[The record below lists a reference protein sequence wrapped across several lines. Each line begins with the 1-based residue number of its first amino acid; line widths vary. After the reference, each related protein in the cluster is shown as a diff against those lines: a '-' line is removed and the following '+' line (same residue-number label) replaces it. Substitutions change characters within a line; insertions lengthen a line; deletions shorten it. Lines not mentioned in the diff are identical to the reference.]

1 MTLFAFLCYVV
12 LIFGIG
18 YLASRRI
25 KKTAEDVHLSGRE
38 HGTWTSALSGSASTE
53 SGFVLLGMVGM
64 GYAVGLNALWIVPA
78 GILGYWINWHLLGQ
92 KLKTRSLQT
101 GAITMPDL
109 IRRSTGNSKI
119 SKVAAVLASVLAI
132 IFLTAYTTAQFSA
145 AGKALS
151 AQFGISHALGVASGA
166 LLVIIYSGM
175 GGFRAVAWSDNLQA
189 AMMAFCLIFVP
200 AIAIVAAGGL
210 GQVFDALRQIDPNL
224 VDPFS
229 GASGFGMIAATVPW
243 LMLALAYPGQPHA
256 VARLI
261 ASKDT
266 VRFGNAYGIA
276 AIWFAVVYTGA
287 VLLGMTAR
295 AAFADIGGIGDDPE
309 TALPVLAAHFLPAV
323 IVGITVAAI
332 IAAITSTADS
342 TLLSAASTVTLDGVE
357 RTALKG
363 RINILWLTRFAI
375 LILGGVAAWLALDE
389 EGIVFELVL
398 YAWSGLGASLGPAV
412 LYCALARLPNA
423 SAALAGLI
431 VGGALAFFLQG
442 HTYDLLIGFSGS
454 VMAIAFVHS
463 LANLLRGSRK

>member
-1 MTLFAFLCYVV
+1 MTLFAFLCYVI

-38 HGTWTSALSGSASTE
+38 HGTWTSALSASASTE

-78 GILGYWINWHLLGQ
+78 GMLGYWINWHLLGQ
-92 KLKTRSLQT
+92 KLRARSLQT

-109 IRRSTGNSKI
+109 IRRSTGDTRI
-119 SKVAAVLASVLAI
+119 SRIAAILASILAI

-151 AQFGISHALGVASGA
+151 TQFGTSHALGVMLGA

-189 AMMAFCLIFVP
+189 AMMAFCLIVVP
-200 AIAIVAAGGL
+200 AIAIASAGGF
-210 GQVFDALRQIDPNL
+210 GAVFDALRQIDPNL
-224 VDPFS
+224 VDAFH
-229 GASGFGMIAATVPW
+229 GASGLGMIAATVPW

-256 VARLI
+256 IARLM
-261 ASKDT
+261 AAKDT

-276 AIWFAVVYTGA
+276 AVWFAVVYTGA

-295 AAFADIGGIGDDPE
+295 AAFSDLGGIGADPE
-309 TALPVLAAHFLPAV
+309 TALPVLAEHFLPAV

-357 RTALKG
+357 RTALKN
-363 RINILWLTRFAI
+363 RFDIVWLMRFTI
-375 LILGGVAAWLALDE
+375 LILGGIAAWLALDE
-389 EGIVFELVL
+389 EGVVFHLVL

-412 LYCALARLPNA
+412 LYCALARRPQA
-423 SAALAGLI
+423 PSALAGLV
-431 VGGALAFFLQG
+431 VGGTLAFVLHG
-442 HTYDLLIGFSGS
+442 YDYDLLIGFTGG
-454 VMAIAFVHS
+454 AIAIGIMHYLVTT
-463 LANLLRGSRK
+463 LNGSEE